1 MIDYTGYYGI
11 LAASDNGITQII
23 FFVIIMA
30 MGLIG
35 NITKAAKAKKQSG
48 HTGKNRLERKPSG
61 QRLNAHKSAQKPNL
75 GKKQATSKY
84 YAPGG
89 FAEVLKDEALEET
102 LKKRSK
108 RASEF
113 NLGEGQQP
121 QAIKDIES
129 TEVMRHELESMG
141 HLESLEPE
149 TSFEEDNVAETVL
162 SLNTSE
168 DLAKAV
174 LYAEIIGKPVAL
186 RGSVLDK

>member
-11 LAASDNGITQII
+11 LAESDNGITQII

-35 NITKAAKAKKQSG
+35 NITKAAKAKKRSG
-48 HTGKNRLERKPSG
+48 HTGKNRSERKPLG
-61 QRLNAHKSAQKPNL
+61 QRLSAQKSVQKPNP
-75 GKKQATSKY
+75 GKKRETAKY

-89 FAEVLKDEALEET
+89 FAEVLQDEALEET
-102 LKKRSK
+102 LKTRSK
-108 RASEF
+108 RVSKF
-113 NLGEGQQP
+113 NLGEGQPQP

-141 HLESLEPE
+141 HLESLDPE
-149 TSFEEDNVAETVL
+149 TSFEENNAAEIVL

-186 RGSVLDK
+186 RGS